1 MAVKNPKCLVID
13 TSVVQ
18 AAGGENA
25 VLPEPKLCRDFL
37 NEILKLGH
45 RIMTTNDL
53 LEEWKKHDLV
63 NRAWYV
69 KMSLRGQVEY
79 LPGDTQRADL
89 REAVLR
95 VVETNAIEN
104 VRKDMYLV
112 EAAMLADNTVCSRD
126 ERIRGHFHRA
136 TPHVEELRAI
146 IWVNPTVENEACV
159 IWLREGCPADT
170 HRHLAYVPKNAE

>member
-18 AAGGENA
+18 AAGGEHA

-45 RIMTTNDL
+45 RIMTTDDL
-53 LEEWKKHDLV
+53 LDEWKKHDLLT
-63 NRAWYV
+63 RTWYV

-79 LPGDTQRADL
+79 KPGDTQNVDL

-95 VVETNAIEN
+95 VVESNAIEN

-112 EAAMLADNTVCSRD
+112 EAAMLADRTVGSRD

-136 TPHVEELRAI
+136 ASQVEELETI
-146 IWVNPTVENEACV
+146 IWVNPTIESEGCI
-159 IWLREGCPADT
+159 IWLRESCPADE
-170 HRHLAYVPKNAE
+170 HRQLGYIPQDKE